1 VRRLGMTVLVGILGV
16 VVGLT
21 IGFTVGRLSRLINP
35 AWLEAIGTWLGG
47 LFIAIAVTVVAVA
60 LFSIPNP
67 IRRLVTRFFTSGAR
81 ARLRWS
87 LYGLLVA
94 ASFSL
99 MVIIPLLE
107 SDDSTSAKVGDG
119 VRTGVVVL
127 ALTVAVAT
135 YLSNSRNKRIEQ
147 VYDFHKELTVGD
159 IGEARIRLSRL
170 IYSQER
176 RDVDPPLLREIS
188 RSEVREGTLTYREAS
203 EHKPDYDWTLL
214 IRFFE
219 RVWNAQRQRSLDDL
233 AVARLIG
240 GHARWWDLALDAE
253 KDTRTRDEVRR
264 ALSEFAQWA
273 SRYQEEHPDEPRLG
287 DWGDQLERTFG
298 KSKRDPVPPPAG
310 RRLSWFRRDITQ

>member
-1 VRRLGMTVLVGILGV
+1 MTVLVGLLGV
-16 VVGLT
+16 AVGLT

-35 AWLEAIGTWLGG
+35 AWLEAVGTWLGG

-67 IRRLVTRFFTSGAR
+67 IRRLLTRFFTSGAR

-87 LYGLLVA
+87 LYGLLVT
-94 ASFSL
+94 ASFAL

-147 VYDFHKELTVGD
+147 VYDFHKELTVGH

-188 RSEVREGTLTYREAS
+188 RSEVREGTLTYGEAS

-214 IRFFE
+214 
-219 RVWNAQRQRSLDDL
+219 
-233 AVARLIG
+233 
-240 GHARWWDLALDAE
+240 
-253 KDTRTRDEVRR
+253 TRTVHRV
-264 ALSEFAQWA
+264 
-273 SRYQEEHPDEPRLG
+273 
-287 DWGDQLERTFG
+287 
-298 KSKRDPVPPPAG
+298 AG
-310 RRLSWFRRDITQ
+310 

>member
-1 VRRLGMTVLVGILGV
+1 MV
-16 VVGLT
+16 V
-21 IGFTVGRLSRLINP
+21 
-35 AWLEAIGTWLGG
+35 
-47 LFIAIAVTVVAVA
+47 
-60 LFSIPNP
+60 
-67 IRRLVTRFFTSGAR
+67 
-81 ARLRWS
+81 
-87 LYGLLVA
+87 
-94 ASFSL
+94 
-99 MVIIPLLE
+99 IPLLE

-170 IYSQER
+170 IYDQER
-176 RDVDPPLLREIS
+176 RDINPPLLREIR
-188 RSEVREGTLTYREAS
+188 RSEVQKGTLTYEEAS
-203 EHKPDYDWTLL
+203 EHNPDYDWTLL

-240 GHARWWDLALDAE
+240 GHACWWDLALHAE
-253 KDTRTRDEVRR
+253 KDARTRDEVRR

-273 SRYQEEHPDEPRLG
+273 NRYQEEHPDEPRLA
-287 DWGDQLERTFG
+287 DWGDHLERSFG
-298 KSKRDPVPPPAG
+298 KSKRDPVPPPG
-310 RRLSWFRRDITQ
+310 ERRLSWFRRDITQ